1 MSFDSRLVA
10 VMAFKGMCLDQINQR
25 TRADSMLKE
34 SAYAENISI
43 NGMKVRYFE
52 SLKHSVIRS
61 LCYYSFLVG
70 VRGV

>member
-1 MSFDSRLVA
+1 
-10 VMAFKGMCLDQINQR
+10 
-25 TRADSMLKE
+25 MLKE